1 MVGTKEL
8 LVNRLRE
15 VGEKSV
21 QFFQEL
27 GTDQLETKIYSEGSQ
42 WSVKQILAH
51 FALAEDS
58 LYRLVENIVN
68 GGAGTPEDFDLDAYN
83 EYKVSS
89 IENPSINEM
98 IDLFR
103 KNRQST
109 IELVSG
115 LSNNDLEKIGRHPFL
130 GNAAVVDI
138 IKLIYRHNQIH
149 MREIRRAF
157 R

>member
-115 LSNNDLEKIGRHPFL
+115 LSSNDLEKIGRHPFL

>member
-27 GTDQLETKIYSEGSQ
+27 STDQLETKIYSEGSQ

>member
-1 MVGTKEL
+1 MAITQEL
-8 LVNRLRE
+8 LVNRLRD
-15 VGEKSV
+15 VGDKSV
-21 QFFQEL
+21 QFFLEL
-27 GTDQLETKIYSEGSQ
+27 NPDQFEIKIYTDGSQ
-42 WSVKQILAH
+42 WSARQILAH

-68 GGAGTPEDFDLDAYN
+68 GGGGTPEDFNLNAYN

-89 IENPSINEM
+89 VENSTVKELL
-98 IDLFR
+98 DLFKR
-103 KNRQST
+103 NRQST

-115 LSNNDLEKIGRHPFL
+115 LGSSDLEKMGRHPFL

-149 MREIRRAF
+149 IREIRRAF
-157 R
+157 G